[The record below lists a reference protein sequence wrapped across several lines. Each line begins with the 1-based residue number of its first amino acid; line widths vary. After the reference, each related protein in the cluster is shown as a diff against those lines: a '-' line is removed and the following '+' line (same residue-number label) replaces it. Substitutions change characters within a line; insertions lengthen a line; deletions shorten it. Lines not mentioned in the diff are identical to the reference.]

1 MLCLSS
7 LHSQVVQH
15 FNLPP
20 ESVKSSTSSSRLT
33 KLEQTKRLRKNISR
47 TEGCFINILSG
58 NVSKAEQRG
67 LLQWFKVKP
76 TLALAIFLL
85 SLSHSGTFNRN
96 LPLHNSFKLFFQR
109 MLLPLRFFAR
119 RITILELTVWVQ
131 LLF

>member
-7 LHSQVVQH
+7 LHTRVLQH

-33 KLEQTKRLRKNISR
+33 KLEQTKRLLKNISR
-47 TEGCFINILSG
+47 TEVCFINILSG
-58 NVSKAEQRG
+58 KISKAEQRG
-67 LLQWFKVKP
+67 LLQWFKVNP
-76 TLALAIFLL
+76 RLALAIFLL

-96 LPLHNSFKLFFQR
+96 LPLHNSFKQYFQR

-119 RITILELTVWVQ
+119 RITVLELTIWMQ
-131 LLF
+131 LSL